1 MNVNRECENLDAYLA
16 DDLSPDAAA
25 NFALHAHSCEACR
38 EAIDQQCWIDELLA
52 SPQLTQLE
60 SPSAAFSV
68 SLKSTLAQSRQ
79 RAGLIACAFAAAA
92 ALLVAAGWAVSA
104 IRNAHVAAVAPA
116 EHSDRV
122 ANVVVPESNVVTMPI
137 ASVIG
142 DSSTFVVPVESP
154 YPNVTIVRIY
164 PTDQSFYA
172 ANVNSRLPST
182 GDGIA
187 WPNSTNGDK

>member
-1 MNVNRECENLDAYLA
+1 LDAYLA
-16 DDLSPDAAA
+16 DELDSDAAQQFVTHMA
-25 NFALHAHSCEACR
+25 SCADCR
-38 EAIDQQCWIDELLA
+38 QSAQEQVWIDGLLRSPELA
-52 SPQLTQLE
+52 RLE
-60 SPSAAFSV
+60 APTVEFTSSM
-68 SLKSTLAQSRQ
+68 KSTLAQSRQ